1 MDDSIF
7 KEHIL
12 HSQLVNYHF
21 KVHPVWLL
29 KLV

>member
-12 HSQLVNYHF
+12 HNQLVNDHF
-21 KVHPVWLL
+21 KVHPVLLL
-29 KLV
+29 K